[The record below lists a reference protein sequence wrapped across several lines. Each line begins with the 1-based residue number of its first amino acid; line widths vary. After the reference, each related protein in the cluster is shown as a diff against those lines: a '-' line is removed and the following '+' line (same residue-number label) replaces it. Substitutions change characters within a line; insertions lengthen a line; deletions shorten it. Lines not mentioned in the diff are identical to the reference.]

1 MASFVDLALN
11 FVEMPLE
18 ILSDVAGVIS
28 DVTGTIADVD
38 GIIEIIEGVLIFAE
52 SAIDDIEA
60 GLADF
65 LDILS
70 MITMIIAFLIFMF
83 IIIAIIIAV
92 GFGGSNLG
100 RGINNHV
107 ACGSKEFDYGAD
119 NFAFTFKVMWDCFW
133 DKFVSFWNGQCT
145 IYYIIDIVFG
155 IVYGVTIELP
165 IILIRAIFGINL
177 QPIVN
182 DIYEMV
188 ILPLN
193 DLVYF
198 VTGFYIVKW
207 DKSVTDKCFRC
218 KGVYKM
224 SNGKDVTLYKTFN
237 EWAQLN
243 ECNVSQM
250 KNGFVKIFE
259 SVIPSE
265 KWTAWMNDT
274 QTPNPGSQSS
284 INGSTNWPPFY

>member
-1 MASFVDLALN
+1 MAFFLA
-11 FVEMPLE
+11 PLVAE
-18 ILSDVAGVIS
+18 ADVAANIGAAEGSIS
-28 DVTGTIADVD
+28 IAEAAAELIAEAMEYAKTIIV
-38 GIIEIIEGVLIFAE
+38 
-52 SAIDDIEA
+52 DIEA
-60 GLADF
+60 GLGDF
-65 LDILS
+65 LDLLS
-70 MITMIIAFLIFMF
+70 RVTMIVGISLILVVVIF
-83 IIIAIIIAV
+83 IITTLLMQ
-92 GFGGSNLG
+92 GGNLKT
-100 RGINNHV
+100 GIKNHV
-107 ACGSKEFDYGAD
+107 ACGSKEFSYGAD

-165 IILIRAIFGINL
+165 VILIRAIFGINL

-218 KGVYKM
+218 KGIYQT
-224 SNGKDVTLYKTFN
+224 SSGDDVVLYKTFN

-243 ECNVSQM
+243 KCNVSQM
-250 KNGFVKIFE
+250 KNGIVKMFE
-259 SVIPSE
+259 SIIPSD
-265 KWTAWMNDT
+265 KWSAWSNGQELPGYTND
-274 QTPNPGSQSS
+274 
-284 INGSTNWPPFY
+284 PPF